1 MYPDRYT
8 FADRVDT
15 FADRYTFA
23 DSFILQNAITANA
36 QEGLAVMRSV
46 EVCIDVAWSDADSPW
61 PLTTFAPYSPI
72 AERGRP
78 AFQPVTQQ
86 CEISSACEMSVLF
99 CSRTA
104 RAPL

>member
-15 FADRYTFA
+15 FPDRYTFA
-23 DSFILQNAITANA
+23 DSFILQKVITANA

-61 PLTTFAPYSPI
+61 PLTTFAPHSLLQNADDQPSSPLLSNV
-72 AERGRP
+72 R
-78 AFQPVTQQ
+78 
-86 CEISSACEMSVLF
+86 SH
-99 CSRTA
+99 
-104 RAPL
+104 PLVR